1 MDLFT
6 VAAFA
11 IATTSSLVLAMGY
24 CLWCVA
30 DEPAEGAPAKRSPRT
45 GR

>member
-6 VAAFA
+6 VAVLA

-24 CLWCVA
+24 CLWCVL
-30 DEPAEGAPAKRSPRT
+30 DESAEGDRS
-45 GR
+45 